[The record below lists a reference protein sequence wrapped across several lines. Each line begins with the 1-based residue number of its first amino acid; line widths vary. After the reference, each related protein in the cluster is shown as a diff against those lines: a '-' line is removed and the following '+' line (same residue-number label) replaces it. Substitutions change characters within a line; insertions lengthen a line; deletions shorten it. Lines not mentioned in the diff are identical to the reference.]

1 MVTSTFQRRILSATV
16 SCHLIQQ
23 QTPKR
28 HNEFFVL
35 SASYICGNQAG
46 TVAMPLPLPLPL
58 LQCTFL
64 RALVRK
70 CSTARTVHS
79 YAYPRPPPPH
89 SFPIPPHST
98 AKVMTNLDHFLDFIA
113 PKFQPYGSL
122 ERYVRRMPFQALFF
136 FFSFF
141 SFPFPFPK
149 A

>member
-1 MVTSTFQRRILSATV
+1 M
-16 SCHLIQQ
+16 
-23 QTPKR
+23 
-28 HNEFFVL
+28 L

-136 FFSFF
+136 FSLF
-141 SFPFPFPK
+141 FPFLFLSQRPRSALRQNNLWVWSGAGSDESAYGLNAPTFN
-149 A
+149 